1 MALALDRGI
10 FTLSLDFEL
19 AWGSRDV
26 VRDLPALE
34 RMALITREAVVPPM
48 VEMFRRRGVVATWA
62 TVGHLFLDTEG
73 TEPAYAARSLVLALR
88 EAGQELGSHSFEH
101 PVFGQIDE
109 ATADRDLARCVTEAR
124 ALGVEL
130 RSFVFPRNVP
140 GHVGLLKKHG
150 FRTWRPPEPAWY
162 KRRLVPGPA
171 QRLAHLVDV
180 ARAARPPTVMPWRD
194 EHGLCCLPASATFL
208 PIDGVR
214 RAIPMRQRV
223 RRATR
228 GIDEA
233 VRSRRVSHLYTH
245 PINLATDPAA
255 MLAGL
260 GAVIDHAARCRDRGE
275 LDILSMDQVAD
286 RLEG

>member
-34 RMALITREAVVPPM
+34 RMALVTREAVVPPM
-48 VEMFRRRGVVATWA
+48 VELFRRRGVVATWA
-62 TVGHLFLDTEG
+62 TVGHLFLDTEAQ
-73 TEPAYAARSLVLALR
+73 EPAYAARSLVRALR
-88 EAGQELGSHSFEH
+88 DAGQEVGSHSFEH

-109 ATADRDLARCVTEAR
+109 TTADRDLARCVAEAGV
-124 ALGVEL
+124 LGMQL

-140 GHVGLLKKHG
+140 GHVPLLKKHG

-162 KRRLVPGPA
+162 KRRGVPGPA

-180 ARAARPPTVMPWRD
+180 ARAACPPTVMPWRD

-223 RRATR
+223 RRATA

-233 VRSRRVSHLYTH
+233 ARTRRVSHLYTH

-260 GAVIDHAARCRDRGE
+260 GAVIDHAARLRDRGE
-275 LDILSMDQVAD
+275 IDILSMDQVAD
-286 RLEG
+286 LLD